1 MDQNENISIKNY
13 IILGLLVFLIGI
25 TKTIGF
31 SVLIVVL
38 IFLLVYKNWKGA
50 IITLV
55 SFIGFYLIL
64 EIIKRSFF
72 GEQAA
77 QFNSQLSTLLQVDPY
92 DASKGLENFK
102 GYINRFWGNSN
113 LYLSKHLYNFLGLK
127 SDIVKTSAFI
137 TISTY
142 VLFLVS
148 FIVTFRKNKYLAFTG
163 IYLITMCG
171 ATFITLQTR
180 WDQERLILV
189 YLPLIL
195 IFIFSGLYF
204 LAKQKM
210 FKTLQIILPLLILII
225 FLTNLKVTLKKVK
238 ENDDLLMN
246 SLSGNKFYGMT
257 PDWINYIKMSEWAAE
272 NVPDSVNIACRK
284 PSISFIYGKRNFYG
298 VYRIPSTDP
307 DTLLNILKTNK
318 VHYFIMGSL
327 RRNPKQKTEHTIN
340 TEQRYLY
347 YLSQKYPQKIKL
359 VHTIGVDE
367 SAYLFEI
374 IY

>member
-1 MDQNENISIKNY
+1 
-13 IILGLLVFLIGI
+13 
-25 TKTIGF
+25 
-31 SVLIVVL
+31 
-38 IFLLVYKNWKGA
+38 
-50 IITLV
+50 
-55 SFIGFYLIL
+55 
-64 EIIKRSFF
+64 
-72 GEQAA
+72 
-77 QFNSQLSTLLQVDPY
+77 
-92 DASKGLENFK
+92 
-102 GYINRFWGNSN
+102 
-113 LYLSKHLYNFLGLK
+113 
-127 SDIVKTSAFI
+127 
-137 TISTY
+137 
-142 VLFLVS
+142 
-148 FIVTFRKNKYLAFTG
+148 
-163 IYLITMCG
+163 
-171 ATFITLQTR
+171 
-180 WDQERLILV
+180 
-189 YLPLIL
+189 
-195 IFIFSGLYF
+195 
-204 LAKQKM
+204 M